1 MNVNDKMYYFS
12 KVWLIILGVCVPLIL
27 GENTLV
33 TTETSAT
40 LHEPTQDVHTPV
52 NTRNAGDGD
61 LAALC
66 PNMVRYV
73 FESAMPRDEFKAGI
87 FEKYPSVEDAA
98 AAATTNGEVDLR
110 SCVEACCEKGRNNTC
125 NIVFMYRRKCYHVR
139 CVSNE
144 ACLPK
149 ERRSISERIQMVLVN
164 PVKATHGD
172 KEQQSWF
179 SSLKA
184 SKALNELGA
193 LEETDENINSLN
205 FWKQP
210 HKFPYFTRGG
220 GETNN
225 YDEDDFPM
233 AEKRVKQLLMSAPL
247 DENEGILPEDLNYY
261 RENLSPDTSAMPNYI
276 TCSLDMTSGSES
288 RCPIN
293 EECAPVRV
301 DVTTGICKCRRGF
314 VRNHLRVC
322 VPDNVDYNLL
332 DESGAAHNLLLESS
346 ASNEATTQ
354 LKSEAEPTPKTEA
367 NKKLMVSVV
376 SKEVRLPEKEVT
388 LAAFTVPD
396 EESSNV
402 KYKYLWTLINQPK
415 SPMNGTIS
423 DQSQSKVKLSNLS
436 EGLYTFKVTVT
447 GDGTY
452 GEAMANVTVLPEKR
466 INRVPQV
473 IITPSEQTI
482 RQPTTNAILDGSTST
497 DDDKIVSWHW
507 EVVSGPIGYQPKLP
521 EVNTLQLTDLTSP
534 GNYTFKLTVMDT
546 DNVTNFTTATITVLK
561 GTDYPPVAN
570 AGDAVILYLPNNNVT
585 LNGTASSDDH
595 EIVAWEWTKDAS
607 DEAKAVDMQNT
618 RTPYVQL
625 SNLEEGMYTFVLKVT
640 DGSGQSSTAKVHVFV
655 KPPTNS
661 PPIAAAGANMTINLP
676 TNWIILNG
684 SGSTDDIGIK
694 TYQWKEISGPNKA
707 IINNSNETIANATG
721 LTLGLYEF
729 ELTVADESN
738 NTASDSM
745 WLKVVQEKNSPPI
758 ANAGGDQS
766 ITLPVTAIYFNGN
779 LSSDD
784 LGVVKYKWTREDASL
799 AAGQIVA
806 DTDNQP
812 VMILTNL
819 VSGRYVFKL
828 TVSDEQ
834 GLTSSDTASVFV
846 HPDPMLL
853 NLVQLTL
860 PTNISM
866 LTHSALNTIV
876 QKIGLLLGDLKIQVR
891 ELQHDTRTNAAILI
905 FYVELENGEE
915 RRPMDGLAIEHLLKD
930 KLQRDAS
937 ILGTVFADVRT
948 VVCQNKCSGHGVCN
962 DDTRACFCEAF
973 WMPSFGYFWGF
984 EEANCDWSVLY
995 VFVGVIVSLLILSAI
1010 FWVIAVA
1017 CRQSKKPRS
1026 RPKVQKYSL
1035 IGTQDEE
1042 AQNYSRATS
1051 LTDSET
1057 DSDVLFESRSK
1068 SNGSLRLNGTS
1079 KTKHNGHDRAKYP
1092 GKHGRKIKT

>member
-1 MNVNDKMYYFS
+1 MLNDEIQWVS
-12 KVWLIILGVCVPLIL
+12 KSLMILFMCVVITFAE
-27 GENTLV
+27 G
-33 TTETSAT
+33 TTETPT
-40 LHEPTQDVHTPV
+40 PQHEVTQVGDTPV
-52 NTRNAGDGD
+52 STRNAGDGD
-61 LAALC
+61 LTDLC

-73 FESAMPRDEFKAGI
+73 FESAMPHDESKAGI
-87 FEKYPSVEDAA
+87 FEKYPSAEDG
-98 AAATTNGEVDLR
+98 TGGGEVDLR
-110 SCVEACCEKGRNNTC
+110 SCVEACCEKSRNNTC
-125 NIVFMYRRKCYHVR
+125 NAVFIFKHKCYHVR

-149 ERRSISERIQMVLVN
+149 ERRTVSERIQMVLVS
-164 PVKATHGD
+164 PVRQSDSD
-172 KEQQSWF
+172 KEKMSWLD
-179 SSLKA
+179 SLKA
-184 SKALNELGA
+184 TKDFTEMP
-193 LEETDENINSLN
+193 LEETSENINSLK
-205 FWKQP
+205 FWKKP
-210 HKFPYFTRGG
+210 HKFPYYSRTAA
-220 GETNN
+220 ETSN
-225 YDEDDFPM
+225 YDEEDFPL
-233 AEKRVKQLLMSAPL
+233 AEKRVNQLLMSSPL
-247 DENEGILPEDLNYY
+247 DESEVILPDDLSSYY
-261 RENLSPDTSAMPNYI
+261 RANLPLDTSSLPSYT
-276 TCSLDMTSGSES
+276 TCSLDMIS
-288 RCPIN
+288 RTDTNCPLN
-293 EECAPVRV
+293 EECVSVRANGN
-301 DVTTGICKCRRGF
+301 TGICKCNRGF

-322 VPDNVDYNLL
+322 VPDSLDYNLL
-332 DESGAAHNLLLESS
+332 DESGSAHNIMLAS
-346 ASNEATTQ
+346 ASSNEVVNQQKPDSEATP
-354 LKSEAEPTPKTEA
+354 KIEP
-367 NKKLMVSVV
+367 NKKVMVSVV

-396 EESSNV
+396 EESSNT

-423 DQSQSKVKLSNLS
+423 DQSQAKVKLSNLS
-436 EGLYTFKVTVT
+436 EGLYTFRVTVT

-497 DDDKIVSWHW
+497 DDDKIVVWHW

-534 GNYTFKLTVMDT
+534 GNYTFKLTVTDT
-546 DNVTNFTTATITVLK
+546 DSVTNSTTAIITVLK

-640 DGSGQSSTAKVHVFV
+640 DGSGQSSTNKVHVFV

-661 PPIAAAGANMTINLP
+661 PPIAVAGANMTINLP
-676 TNWIILNG
+676 TNWIALNG
-684 SGSTDDIGIK
+684 STSTDDIGIK
-694 TYQWKEISGPNKA
+694 SYSWMEISGPNTAVVLKA
-707 IINNSNETIANATG
+707 NETIANATG

-729 ELTVADESN
+729 QLTVADESN
-738 NTASDSM
+738 NTASDRT
-745 WLKVVQEKNSPPI
+745 WVKVVQEKNSPPV

-766 ITLPVTAIYFNGN
+766 ITLPVSAIYFNGS

-784 LGVVKYKWTREDASL
+784 LGIVKYQWTREDASL
-799 AAGQIVA
+799 AAGQIVGT
-806 DTDNQP
+806 TDSAP

-819 VSGRYVFKL
+819 VSGRYVYKL

-834 GLTSSDTASVFV
+834 GLTSSDTASVFI

-853 NLVQLTL
+853 NLIQLTL
-860 PTNISM
+860 PMNISM

-876 QKIGLLLGDLKIQVR
+876 QKIGLLMGDMKIQVR
-891 ELQHDTRTNAAILI
+891 ELQHDSRTNAAILV
-905 FYVELENGEE
+905 FFVELEKAEKTTAV
-915 RRPMDGLAIEHLLKD
+915 DGLTIEHLLKD

-962 DDTRACFCEAF
+962 DDTRSCFCEAF

-995 VFVGVIVSLLILSAI
+995 VFVGVIVFLLLLSIL

-1017 CRQSKKPRS
+1017 CKQSKKPRT
-1026 RPKVQKYSL
+1026 RPKLQKYSL

-1042 AQNYSRATS
+1042 APPYCRTTS

-1068 SNGSLRLNGTS
+1068 SNGILRLNGV
-1079 KTKHNGHDRAKYP
+1079 AKNKNNCQERNKYQ
-1092 GKHGRKIKT
+1092 GKHGRKVKT